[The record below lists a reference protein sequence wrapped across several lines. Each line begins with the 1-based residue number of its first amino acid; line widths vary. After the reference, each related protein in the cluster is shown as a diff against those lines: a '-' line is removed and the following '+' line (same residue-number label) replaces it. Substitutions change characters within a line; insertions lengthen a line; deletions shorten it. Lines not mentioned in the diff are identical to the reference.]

1 MHSVRVSSKNQ
12 VTLPVEICREL
23 KVRKGSRLF
32 MEIKDG
38 KIIITPE
45 PDNYVEHYYSVAK
58 GTYGNT
64 VEEIDAYVKEERET
78 WD

>member
-64 VEEIDAYVKEERET
+64 VEEIDAYVKKERET